1 MTEKQSLI
9 DRLSTGPLVLDGG
22 MGTQLFDMG
31 LGVSQ
36 CPHAWN
42 IEHPDKVRA
51 IHKAYYDAGADI
63 IFTNTFGANKYR
75 LSQFELQNKVSEL
88 NQGGVEAAKHLGDR
102 PYLIAGDIG
111 PTGYL
116 LQPYGEHHPDD
127 FVQCFRDQ
135 AHALEQ
141 AGVDLFAIETQ
152 SDPQEALATIKG
164 IRKESTKPIIVSFS
178 FQFGK
183 QGHRT
188 MMGTSPKE
196 ALEAVQDT
204 DIQGFG
210 VNCGEGMEKYL
221 DLIPILRPLTTLP
234 LMVKPNAG
242 VPEMVGGITK
252 YSESQSDFQRM
263 IPQIL
268 SAGADLIGGCCGT
281 TPDHIRVIREA
292 VDAHH

>member
-9 DRLSTGPLVLDGG
+9 DKLSAGPLVLDGG

-42 IEHPDKVRA
+42 TEHPDKVRS

-75 LSQFELQNKVSEL
+75 LSQFELQDKVSEL
-88 NQGGVEAAKHLGDR
+88 NQDGVEAAKHLGDR
-102 PYLIAGDIG
+102 SYLIAGDIG

-135 AHALEQ
+135 AQALEQ
-141 AGVDLFAIETQ
+141 AGVDLFVIETQ
-152 SDPQEALATIKG
+152 SDPQEALAAIQG

-178 FQFGK
+178 FQLGK
-183 QGHRT
+183 QGYRT

-196 ALEAVQDT
+196 ALEAVQDM

-210 VNCGEGMEKYL
+210 VNCGEGMEKYH
-221 DLIPILRPLTTLP
+221 DLVPILRPLTDLP

-242 VPEMVGGITK
+242 VPEMVGGVTK
-252 YSESQSDFQRM
+252 YSESPSDFQRM
-263 IPQIL
+263 VPEIL
-268 SAGADLIGGCCGT
+268 TAGANLIGGCCGT

-292 VDAHH
+292 VDAHR